1 MHGKVNTVISALHVE
16 QKSMATKSLDLNV
29 LKWSFESVNQFFWN
43 FAQNYITNKHL
54 NTVFS
59 VSCLQQL

>member
-29 LKWSFESVNQFFWN
+29 LK
-43 FAQNYITNKHL
+43 
-54 NTVFS
+54 
-59 VSCLQQL
+59 